1 MVPCSTLSKLG
12 TFLLQG
18 GNFCSTN
25 KTEHFF
31 GLIAFVVVAVVMV
44 VVIVAV
50 IIAVVVAV
58 SVIVVAVV
66 VVVDVVVVSLLPT
79 ISATSIRDEQS
90 FLINNF
96 QVQILFRRSL
106 KRIQHFFQVNF

>member
-1 MVPCSTLSKLG
+1 MVPGSTLSKLG
-12 TFLLQG
+12 TFLLHG

-25 KTEHFF
+25 KTEHYL
-31 GLIAFVVVAVVMV
+31 GLIAFVVVA

-58 SVIVVAVV
+58 SIIVVAVV
-66 VVVDVVVVSLLPT
+66 VVVDVVVSLLPT

-96 QVQILFRRSL
+96 QVQILFRKSL